1 MLTHGAGSPRTR
13 TDTGEGLH
21 RVMSPPVPD
30 SRAADQ
36 CQPACNSRGRVSA
49 RKDEDSYAN
58 VRLNWH
64 ACSQRLSRVGGAC
77 GQASLEDRVLTN
89 SNTST
94 YIYIYIRTDIFALMI
109 QIVFATG
116 SRVAEMLPS
125 REQSRGPGCFCTLC
139 LHVHSAVAV
148 ASHATSA
155 DFTPPRPPA
164 ETHNNKCVISV

>member
-89 SNTST
+89 SNTSK
-94 YIYIYIRTDIFALMI
+94 YIYTHRHFRLDDSDSVCDWIESCRDAALTRAI
-109 QIVFATG
+109 SRSWTFLHLVPACALG
-116 SRVAEMLPS
+116 SCSCLACDVS
-125 REQSRGPGCFCTLC
+125 RLY
-139 LHVHSAVAV
+139 
-148 ASHATSA
+148 
-155 DFTPPRPPA
+155 PPA
-164 ETHNNKCVISV
+164 PPGRDS

>member
-1 MLTHGAGSPRTR
+1 MLTHGAGSPKTR

-30 SRAADQ
+30 SRAADP
-36 CQPACNSRGRVSA
+36 CQLACNRRGRVSA

-89 SNTST
+89 SNTSK
-94 YIYIYIRTDIFALMI
+94 YIYSHRHFRLDDSDSVCDWIECCRDAALTRAISRSSMSLHL
-109 QIVFATG
+109 VPACALG
-116 SRVAEMLPS
+116 SCCFLACDVS
-125 REQSRGPGCFCTLC
+125 RLY
-139 LHVHSAVAV
+139 
-148 ASHATSA
+148 
-155 DFTPPRPPA
+155 PPA
-164 ETHNNKCVISV
+164 PPTETHNNKCVTSV